1 MSSLITLK
9 MSSKISHIYVKTMS
23 KKSNNQSKCIAC
35 GFNPLNFPNREPL
48 YGEVADNHPVDSAS
62 VRL

>member
-1 MSSLITLK
+1 
-9 MSSKISHIYVKTMS
+9 MS

-62 VRL
+62 VRLGETIPVNQNL